1 MLNYGDKVTYV
12 RTGKVGEVIGFM
24 RGIDKFLIR
33 FDDKGENEK
42 WIPGNSLDK
51 VKDGADDRNDT

>member
-33 FDDKGENEK
+33 FDDNGENEM

-51 VKDGADDRNDT
+51 VKDGADD

>member
-1 MLNYGDKVTYV
+1 MLNYGDKVKYV

-33 FDDKGENEK
+33 FDDKGENEM

-51 VKDGADDRNDT
+51 VEDNDRNDN